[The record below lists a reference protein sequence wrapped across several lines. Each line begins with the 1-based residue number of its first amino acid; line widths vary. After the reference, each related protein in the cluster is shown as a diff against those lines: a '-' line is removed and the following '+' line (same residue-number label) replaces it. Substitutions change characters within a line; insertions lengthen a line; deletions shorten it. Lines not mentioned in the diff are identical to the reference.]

1 MIVDDMDHLYRDSW
15 AMQSRLFGRLP
26 LLECATPVPC
36 FGRWDTARIATAG
49 MNPSAREFLD
59 ERGRE
64 LETDE
69 RRFLHRRNSA
79 ADCTDDEVA
88 DARRLAE
95 GYFELGNDYSL
106 WFDKLGPFLS
116 GLGLSFVDGQACH
129 TDYVS
134 PLATESGVGG
144 FASNLAQEL
153 AWEHGGIETWQ
164 RILAMMPSLEMVVGF
179 GAAWKDMPKLWEF
192 SSWSGIDTRF
202 DSKGGKA
209 KISKPYLLHHVVSCG
224 AREIDLFWW
233 KPYWSNPLEWLK
245 DPDKQQLAEVIAAH
259 AKS

>member
-1 MIVDDMDHLYRDSW
+1 MIVDDIDQLYRDSW

-49 MNPSAREFLD
+49 MNPSKREFLD

-95 GYFELGNDYSL
+95 GYFELGNDYWE
-106 WFDKLGPFLS
+106 WFNAFKPLLDE
-116 GLGLSFVDGQACH
+116 LGLSFAEGDACH

-134 PLATESGVGG
+134 PFATTSGIGG
-144 FASNLAQEL
+144 FASNLAQAL
-153 AWEHGGIETWQ
+153 ARDHGGIEIWQ
-164 RILAMMPSLEMVVGF
+164 RILAVMPHLQMVVGF
-179 GAAWKDMPKLWEF
+179 GAAWRDMPRIWGFTRWREIKTEF
-192 SSWSGIDTRF
+192 DQN
-202 DSKGGKA
+202 GGNSR
-209 KISKPYLLHHVVSCG
+209 ISKPYLLHQLINCG
-224 AREIDLFWW
+224 SREIDLFWW
-233 KPYWSNPLEWLK
+233 KPYWSIPLTWLNESEK
-245 DPDKQQLAEVIAAH
+245 RELAKIVVTN